1 MRSSLLVLFAIG
13 TMNQHKLLL
22 KEYLMSD
29 QKEQTFYD
37 EGAFYLK
44 KTPYGLWHSFDKDEK
59 PIITSLT
66 EEQCVNATRCY
77 LKWLQ
82 EGFPE
87 TKKHEGT
94 VGGKL

>member
-1 MRSSLLVLFAIG
+1 MI
-13 TMNQHKLLL
+13 NQHKLLL
-22 KEYLMSD
+22 KEYLMSN
-29 QKEQTFYD
+29 QQEQTFYD

-44 KTPYGLWHSFDKDEK
+44 QTPYGLWHSFDKDEK

-66 EEQCVNATRCY
+66 EEECVNATRCY

-87 TKKHEGT
+87 AQTHEGV

>member
-1 MRSSLLVLFAIG
+1 ML
-13 TMNQHKLLL
+13 QHKLLL
-22 KEYLMSD
+22 KEYQMSN
-29 QKEQTFYD
+29 QQEQIFYD

-87 TKKHEGT
+87 TQTHEGV

>member
-1 MRSSLLVLFAIG
+1 MS
-13 TMNQHKLLL
+13 NQQ
-22 KEYLMSD
+22 EPI
-29 QKEQTFYD
+29 FYD

-44 KTPYGLWHSFDKDEK
+44 KTPYGLWHSFNKDEK

-66 EEQCVNATRCY
+66 EEQCVSATRCY

-87 TKKHEGT
+87 TKQYEGT
-94 VGGKL
+94 VCRKLWNCVL